1 MHIRAAVPSEAARL
15 TDLVLT
21 AKAHWGYSDRQL
33 DLWRESL
40 TVTEEQFVTQPIFVA
55 EDDGV
60 VGFYSLKFLNGV
72 CELDNLWVIPTG
84 MRRGY
89 GAALLA
95 HAAALAKERGVL
107 QIRIDAD
114 PNAEAFYIRCGAT
127 VTGQVPAPIDEQP
140 ARARPQLLLF
150 T

>member
-1 MHIRAAVPSEAARL
+1 MQIRAALPCEAAQL

-21 AKAHWGYSDRQL
+21 SKAHWGYSSRQL
-33 DLWRESL
+33 ELWRESL
-40 TVTEEQFVTQPIFVA
+40 TVTEQQILTQPNFVV
-55 EDDGV
+55 EDDEV
-60 VGFYSLKFLNGV
+60 VGFYSLKFSDGV
-72 CELDNLWVIPTG
+72 CELDNLWVVPTEMG
-84 MRRGY
+84 RGY

-95 HAAALAKERGVL
+95 HAAAVAKRRGVQ

-127 VTGQVPAPIDEQP
+127 VTGRVPAPIDEQP
-140 ARARPQLLLF
+140 ARVRPQLLLF

>member
-1 MHIRAAVPSEAARL
+1 MHIRASLPTEAARL

-33 DLWRESL
+33 ELWRESL
-40 TVTEEQFVTQPIFVA
+40 TVTEEQVVTQPIFVA

-60 VGFYSLKFLNGV
+60 VGFYSLKFFNGV
-72 CELDNLWVIPTG
+72 CELDNLWVVPTEMG
-84 MRRGY
+84 RGY

-95 HAAALAKERGVL
+95 HAAAVAKRRGVQ

-114 PNAEAFYIRCGAT
+114 PNAEAFYIRYGAT
-127 VTGQVPAPIDEQP
+127 ITGLVPAPIDEQP
-140 ARARPQLLLF
+140 ARVRPQLLLS

>member
-1 MHIRAAVPSEAARL
+1 MHIRAARPTEAARL
-15 TDLVLT
+15 TDIVLT
-21 AKAHWGYSDRQL
+21 AKAYWGYSERQL
-33 DLWRESL
+33 QLWRESL
-40 TVTEEQFVTQPIFVA
+40 TLTEEQVLTQPIFVV

-60 VGFYSLKFLNGV
+60 VGFYSLKFFDGV
-72 CELDNLWVIPTG
+72 CELDNLWVVPTEMG
-84 MRRGY
+84 RGY

-95 HAAALAKERGVL
+95 HAAEVAKKRGVQ

-127 VTGQVPAPIDEQP
+127 VTALIPAPIDEQS
-140 ARARPQLLLF
+140 ARVRPQLLLS